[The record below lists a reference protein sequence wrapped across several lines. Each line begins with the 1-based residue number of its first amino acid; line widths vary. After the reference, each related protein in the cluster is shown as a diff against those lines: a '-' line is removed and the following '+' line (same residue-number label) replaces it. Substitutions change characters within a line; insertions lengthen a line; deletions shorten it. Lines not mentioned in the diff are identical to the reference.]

1 MTHAEDVGMRGAPGA
16 NRVVAVVAT
25 KPFVAASDAYT
36 IHVSDKRIAEICG
49 EPIVYR
55 VKDGSLIA
63 ECAGYAALKDLHEG
77 RYAFV
82 ADFHHLAGMLQTM
95 MQDPKP

>member
-1 MTHAEDVGMRGAPGA
+1 MTTM
-16 NRVVAVVAT
+16 VAT

-77 RYAFV
+77 RYASV
-82 ADFHHLAGMLQTM
+82 ADFHHLAAMLRSM
-95 MQDPKP
+95 MQDPEP